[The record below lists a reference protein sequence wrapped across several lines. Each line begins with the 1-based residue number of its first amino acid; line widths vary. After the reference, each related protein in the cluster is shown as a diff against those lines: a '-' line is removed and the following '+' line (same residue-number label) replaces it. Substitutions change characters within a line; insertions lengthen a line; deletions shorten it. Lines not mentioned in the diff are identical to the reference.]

1 MELFKLSNR
10 VLGRKNYHN
19 SAIIMFGKQLDYPS
33 MNEIGYYFKI
43 TFPFLIR
50 EKEIFDPSTTEKK
63 LMKCRFSLLW
73 IWFDNCQTVYNS
85 YWYPVNDD

>member
-33 MNEIGYYFKI
+33 MNEIGYI
-43 TFPFLIR
+43 
-50 EKEIFDPSTTEKK
+50 S
-63 LMKCRFSLLW
+63 
-73 IWFDNCQTVYNS
+73 
-85 YWYPVNDD
+85 